1 MLLMDWHWC
10 VGLIIWRV
18 QHLLSVH
25 SACRVWIYNLSIFG
39 ANLIQ
44 NIENEKKKRVEGG
57 CEGGCFRTAPPPWEL
72 WGKLQKRVNLKCGKL
87 IVC

>member
-10 VGLIIWRV
+10 VGLIICRV

-44 NIENEKKKRVEGG
+44 NIENEKKRGGGIVRVVVLELPPLPGNFGESYKKRS
-57 CEGGCFRTAPPPWEL
+57 T
-72 WGKLQKRVNLKCGKL
+72 
-87 IVC
+87 

>member
-1 MLLMDWHWC
+1 MDWHWC

-44 NIENEKKKRVEGG
+44 NIKNEKKKEWRGVVREVVL
-57 CEGGCFRTAPPPWEL
+57 ELPPPPWEL
-72 WGKLQKRVNLKCGKL
+72 WGKLQKKVNLKCGKL

>member
-1 MLLMDWHWC
+1 MDWHWC

-25 SACRVWIYNLSIFG
+25 SACGVWIYNLSIFG

-44 NIENEKKKRVEGG
+44 NIENEKKKEWRGVVREVVLELPPLPGNFGESYKKVQLEMLKTNSVLEG
-57 CEGGCFRTAPPPWEL
+57 
-72 WGKLQKRVNLKCGKL
+72 
-87 IVC
+87 